1 MTEYCAE
8 CTELLTASFY
18 PITALKVDIQSA
30 NAGQSV
36 TLCHNCYKSYESRAL
51 LAVVL
56 ETESPSDT
64 DPLTGVQYGELG

>member
-1 MTEYCAE
+1 MNDYCAE
-8 CTELLTASFY
+8 CTELLTVAY

-30 NAGQSV
+30 DAGQSV
-36 TLCHNCYKSYESRAL
+36 TLCPNCHKSYEARAL

-56 ETESPSDT
+56 EIESPSDT

>member
-36 TLCHNCYKSYESRAL
+36 TLCLNCYQSYEARAL

-64 DPLTGVQYGELG
+64 DPLTGVQYGELE